1 MRLEVDALPSD
12 SAATR
17 REQQIY
23 TDEFFSD

>member
-1 MRLEVDALPSD
+1 MRLVVDALLSD

-23 TDEFFSD
+23 TDAFFSD